1 MRTITFTPP
10 LLGLL
15 VGTRAMLAAGVSLLL
30 ADRLDR
36 GQRRAAGWTLV
47 AVGAVTTVPLVLE
60 LIATGGLSRKAPLQ
74 PVAEEEEGDEAAE
87 ASFEAAAGR
96 A

>member
-60 LIATGGLSRKAPLQ
+60 LIATGGLKSQKPPLQ
-74 PVAEEEEGDEAAE
+74 PVAVEREEPA
-87 ASFEAAAGR
+87 EAAAGR